1 MSNKAIVTD
10 KAPAALGPYSAAVQ
24 AGNCI
29 HVSGQLPVDPV
40 TGAFA
45 GEDIASQ
52 TRQSLTN
59 IKNILEAAG
68 ATMANVAEVTVLL
81 DDINDF
87 GAMNEVYGE
96 FFSEPYPS
104 RAAFEVAAPP
114 QGRQGRDQGRR
125 LPVRARPHRFGSH
138 PGSCDAYAPLA
149 AIGVAL
155 CWVKPCA

>member
-29 HVSGQLPVDPV
+29 HVSGQLPVDPA

-87 GAMNEVYGE
+87 GAMNEVYGT
-96 FFSEPYPS
+96 FFTAGSYPARS
-104 RAAFEVAAPP
+104 AFEVAA
-114 QGRQGRDQGRR
+114 
-125 LPVRARPHRFGSH
+125 LPKGGLVEIE
-138 PGSCDAYAPLA
+138 L
-149 AIGVAL
+149 VAE
-155 CWVKPCA
+155 A

>member
-1 MSNKAIVTD
+1 MSNKAIVTE
-10 KAPAALGPYSAAVQ
+10 KAPAAVGPYSAAIQ

-29 HVSGQLPVDPV
+29 HVSGQLPIDPA

-87 GAMNEVYGE
+87 GAMNEVYAT
-96 FFSEPYPS
+96 FFTEGSYPARS
-104 RAAFEVAAPP
+104 AVEVA
-114 QGRQGRDQGRR
+114 R
-125 LPVRARPHRFGSH
+125 LPK
-138 PGSCDAYAPLA
+138 DALVEIEVTA
-149 AIGVAL
+149 AL
-155 CWVKPCA
+155 